1 MTTAGS
7 YVILVGVGV
16 VIVRNQMTMNDA
28 SNLCDLPI
36 ILGLATAVNILRG
49 TESKSFVA
57 LVAIPLVD
65 K

>member
-1 MTTAGS
+1 
-7 YVILVGVGV
+7 
-16 VIVRNQMTMNDA
+16 MTMNDA